1 MIEYDKDAIV
11 PPYITEYL
19 RAKTVHNDE
28 FMHSLEKYAEENSVA
43 VGCGFLF
50 GIHWGWGLV
59 GLHF

>member
-28 FMHSLEKYAEENSVA
+28 FMHSLEKYAEEKQCSDSRA
-43 VGCGFLF
+43 
-50 GIHWGWGLV
+50 
-59 GLHF
+59 

>member
-28 FMHSLEKYAEENSVA
+28 FMHLLENMRKKTV
-43 VGCGFLF
+43 FR
-50 GIHWGWGLV
+50 
-59 GLHF
+59 

>member
-28 FMHSLEKYAEENSVA
+28 FMHSLENNAGRKQCSDSRA
-43 VGCGFLF
+43 
-50 GIHWGWGLV
+50 
-59 GLHF
+59 